1 MCSRC
6 CAVDVAEPSPPTPIT
21 STLPA
26 DLLARIVSLCDSPL
40 DIVRTAAVSHLFRDS
55 VTEDGIRLRAQERG
69 YEALAPA
76 EGERCRS
83 SGSSKQLIEMKRRRN
98 QREALGSQ
106 NTWGGLSA
114 QNLEMLTGALYSGSA
129 CLRCCVSQTNG

>member
-1 MCSRC
+1 MLAQLSGCKAPAMCSRC

-40 DIVRTAAVSHLFRDS
+40 DIVRTSAVSHLFRDS

-83 SGSSKQLIEMKRRRN
+83 SGSSMQLIEMKRRRN
-98 QREALGSQ
+98 QREALGCRLPKYL
-106 NTWGGLSA
+106 GRVI
-114 QNLEMLTGALYSGSA
+114 GSK
-129 CLRCCVSQTNG
+129 S